1 MKVSCIVVNFRTAE
15 HTVAAVDSVIRD
27 THGTQTRV
35 TIVDNDSRDG
45 SLEAFERA
53 AAAGDWNGRV
63 HVIASTRNGGFGY
76 GNNLAI
82 RHALAGPEAPDFF
95 FLLNPDA
102 VVEAG
107 ATRALLDAFG
117 KNPLLGIAGSKIRGF
132 DDQAHV
138 SGFRFPT
145 ILGELEAGLR
155 LGIVTRLLR
164 KWAVA
169 AVPPDITGPVD
180 WVSGAAIMVRRHV
193 FESVGLFDESFF
205 LFYEE
210 TDLCHRAR
218 RAGWDTWYVH
228 ESRVRHAGAV
238 ATGLREKGRR
248 VPPYWYA
255 SRRHYYLKHHGRTYL
270 WCANSSFAFGYSL
283 WRVRRRLQ
291 KKPDADPPHLLA
303 DFLRYNL
310 LPARRAGAR

>member
-1 MKVSCIVVNFRTAE
+1 MRVLSIVVNFRTAQ
-15 HTVAAVDSVIRD
+15 HAVAAVRSLLHDLE
-27 THGTQTRV
+27 GTDGRV
-35 TIVDNDSRDG
+35 MIVDNDSQDG
-45 SLEAFERA
+45 SVEVFERA
-53 AAAGDWNGRV
+53 AVEQTWRDRV
-63 HVIASTRNGGFGY
+63 QVVASDRNDGFGY

-82 RHALAGPEAPDFF
+82 RRALGGADAPDFF

-102 VVEAG
+102 VVEPG
-107 ATRALLDAFG
+107 ATRALLAAFAE
-117 KNPLLGIAGSKIRGF
+117 NSRLGIAGSSIRGF
-132 DDQAHV
+132 DDKSHV

-145 ILGELEAGLR
+145 ILGELESGLR
-155 LGIVTRLLR
+155 LGMATRLLR

-169 AVPPDITGPVD
+169 AAPPERTARVD
-180 WVSGAAIMVRRHV
+180 WVSGAAIMVRREV

-210 TDLCHRAR
+210 TDLCRRAR

-228 ESRVRHAGAV
+228 ESRVRHAGGI
-238 ATGLREKGRR
+238 ATGLKEKGRR

-255 SRRHYYLKHHGRTYL
+255 SRRNYYLKHHGPAYL
-270 WCANSSFAFGYSL
+270 WCANSSFAVGYSL

-291 KKPDADPPHLLA
+291 RKPDADPPHLLA

-310 LPARRAGAR
+310 LPARAARAR

>member
-1 MKVSCIVVNFRTAE
+1 MKVLCIVVNFRTAQ
-15 HTVAAVDSVIRD
+15 HTVLAVDSLLRD
-27 THGTQTRV
+27 LDGIDARV
-35 TIVDNDSRDG
+35 AIVDNASRDG

-53 AAAGDWNGRV
+53 AAERGWRDRV
-63 HVIASTRNGGFGY
+63 QVIASDRNGGFGY

-82 RHALAGPEAPDFF
+82 RSALRSASAPHFF

-102 VVEAG
+102 AVEPG
-107 ATRALLDAFG
+107 AVRALLDAFAD
-117 KNPLLGIAGSKIRGF
+117 NPRLGIAGSSIRGF
-132 DDQAHV
+132 DDESHV

-155 LGIVTRLLR
+155 LGIATRLLR

-169 AVPPDITGPVD
+169 AAPPERTARVD
-180 WVSGAAIMVRRHV
+180 WVSGAAIMVRRDV

-218 RAGWDTWYVH
+218 RAGWQTWYVH
-228 ESRVRHAGAV
+228 ESRVRHAGGI

-248 VPPYWYA
+248 VPSYWYA
-255 SRRHYYLKHHGRTYL
+255 SRRTYYLKHHGQAYL
-270 WCANSSFAFGYSL
+270 WCANSSFAAGYFL
-283 WRVRRRLQ
+283 WRIRRRVQ
-291 KKPDADPPHLLA
+291 NKPDADPPHLLA
-303 DFLRYNL
+303 DFLRHNL